1 MNTVVAAAV
10 ILLSLN
16 FNDGAPKGALTHV
29 EDGGVDN
36 SGCIRST
43 VGTYKIFGTD
53 WFDLELGTTYR
64 VSMMVKS
71 PTGARPLIFPQVF
84 LKGQKVYLYHKGLPQ
99 KPLPKD
105 GPWTKVSGTF
115 TVTEKAILQFG
126 DHMRKAYEKAKEN
139 NPEARPNLMQKP
151 WIADPPELD
160 KGLRFRV
167 VFYNW
172 AASGW
177 AAKRKMKVEDSVL
190 MIDDVVIEKVTDPDK

>member
-1 MNTVVAAAV
+1 MNSVVAATV

-16 FNDGAPKGALTHV
+16 FNDGAPTGALTHV
-29 EDGGVDN
+29 KDGGVDN

-43 VGTYKIFGTD
+43 AGTYKIFRTD
-53 WFDLELGTTYR
+53 WLDLEPGTTYR

-71 PTGARPLIFPQVF
+71 PTGARPMIFPQVF
-84 LKGQKVYLYHKGLPQ
+84 LKGKNVYLYHRSLLQ

-115 TVTEKAILQFG
+115 TVTEKTIMQFG
-126 DHMRKAYEKAKEN
+126 DQMKKAYEKAKQK
-139 NPEARPNLMQKP
+139 NPDARPSFLQKA
-151 WIADPPELD
+151 WVADPPSLD

-167 VFYNW
+167 QFFNW

-177 AAKRKMKVEDSVL
+177 AEKRKMKIDDSVL
-190 MIDDVVIEKVTDPDK
+190 MIDDVVIEKIPNQDK